1 MFYVLSLRFEEGGKA
16 EEASV
21 TTHTSRAVI
30 VSPLPTSLTFGR
42 DLDPDISS
50 SKGEICPPPYSVSL
64 NFSELLL

>member
-30 VSPLPTSLTFGR
+30 VFPLPTSVFLTFGHG
-42 DLDPDISS
+42 LDYDISS
-50 SKGEICPPPYSVSL
+50 SKGKFVHLLIL
-64 NFSELLL
+64 WLLL